1 MSTYAQL
8 LKDGKEILENAGV
21 LEAELDA
28 WYLLSDTF
36 KMDRTKFFME
46 RSREQ
51 TFEKSQLDQYKE
63 KLQKRAMRIPLQH
76 ILGVQEFMGME
87 FIVNNQVL
95 IPRQD
100 TEILVEEVLK
110 EKEGTVLDLC
120 TGSGCIAIS
129 LAKLGSFSKIDAADI
144 SEKALEIAKKNAKK
158 MNTQVQFYYSDLFEQ
173 ITEKY
178 DIIVSNPPY
187 IAKDIIETLEP
198 EVKNH
203 EPYQALYASNSGLYF
218 YEQISRL
225 AKNYLNPDGKIF
237 YEIGYDQAKAVCHIL
252 EKNNY
257 KNIKVIPDL
266 AKKDRVVKAEKG

>member
-46 RSREQ
+46 RSSEQ
-51 TFEKSQLDQYKE
+51 TFEKDQLDQYKE

-158 MNTQVQFYYSDLFEQ
+158 MNTQVQFYHSDLFEQ

-237 YEIGYDQAKAVCHIL
+237 YEIGYDQANAVCHIL

-266 AKKDRVVKAEKG
+266 AKKDRVVKAEKR

>member
-36 KMDRTKFFME
+36 KMDRTKFFIE
-46 RSREQ
+46 RSSEQ
-51 TFEKSQLDQYKE
+51 TFEKDQLDQYKE

-158 MNTQVQFYYSDLFEQ
+158 MNTQVQFYHSDLFEQ

-237 YEIGYDQAKAVCHIL
+237 YEIGYDQANAVCHIL

-266 AKKDRVVKAEKG
+266 AKKDRVVKAEKR